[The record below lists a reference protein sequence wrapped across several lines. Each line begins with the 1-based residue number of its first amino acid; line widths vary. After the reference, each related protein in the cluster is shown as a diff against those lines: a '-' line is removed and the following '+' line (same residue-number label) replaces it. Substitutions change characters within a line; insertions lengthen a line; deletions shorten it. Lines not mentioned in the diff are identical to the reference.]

1 MAIESTS
8 RNDRFDI
15 NKKFLQNFHNSVLS
29 KGQESKDNEGVITMK
44 IVSVGTADDKHYLL
58 PSYDPNTGE
67 IISDRDKLIDKYMP
81 LIKSGAIKSYRTPK
95 EAEKDRMVMYPE
107 IIGASSGNI
116 Q

>member
-1 MAIESTS
+1 MVIEGTS
-8 RNDRFDI
+8 KNDRFDI

-58 PSYDPNTGE
+58 PSYDPNTGQ
-67 IISDRDKLIDKYMP
+67 IISDRDKLIDKYRCRVAEFVSGVSTNKIL
-81 LIKSGAIKSYRTPK
+81 LIIHLLLGPH
-95 EAEKDRMVMYPE
+95 
-107 IIGASSGNI
+107 